1 MKTRYL
7 YGTNEKNRKMKRFY
21 WMILLLV
28 GGVASAQSPQQERL
42 EKHVYFM
49 ASDSLKG
56 RGAGT
61 VNADKAAR
69 YIVREFEGMGLAP
82 FFEEGYYQPF
92 ERKGTDTYKNVVGI
106 IPGNDPVLKDE
117 YIVVGAHYDHL
128 GIKGGKIYNGADDNA
143 SGMATVIEV
152 ARLLKAREG
161 ELKRSVIIAAFD
173 GEEEGLWGSTELA
186 RKLDLD
192 KVRLMMSIDMVGW
205 LHKGKTLQ
213 LEGAATI
220 RDGKQLLEAEARK
233 IQLDVKAKNFE
244 TAIFTATDTQSF
256 AEKGVPTLAVT
267 TGLKSPYHKPE
278 DDAELIDYPG
288 MDKITSYMAD
298 VTECFANQPGA
309 LPSGKI
315 AAIHG
320 GKKKAFEIGPV
331 VSLVNGSISFPEAA
345 FNGKVKYGF
354 DAGLAAQ
361 ARLGKSTALEVRAL
375 YEYLNAQ
382 FPDEGNLYGSALPY
396 HQEAV
401 LAPVNLVFSAGE
413 MGIDFCLG
421 VGGYFGYVLKAQVED
436 LSSLS
441 VDRNQW
447 GLGWS
452 FGLRMGRIKFSGEQR
467 YQLNPLFVGEG
478 APKAR
483 LRTGAFTINYYF

>member
-1 MKTRYL
+1 MRMKKVL
-7 YGTNEKNRKMKRFY
+7 LA
-21 WMILLLV
+21 LLLFA
-28 GGVASAQSPQQERL
+28 GTFASAQSPQRERL
-42 EKHVYFM
+42 EKHVYFF

-56 RGAGT
+56 RQAGT

-69 YIVREFEGMGLAP
+69 YIVGQFEGMGLAP
-82 FFEEGYYQPF
+82 FFEDGYFQPF

-128 GIKGGKIYNGADDNA
+128 GIKNGKIYNGADDNA
-143 SGMATVIEV
+143 SGSATLIEV
-152 ARLLKAREG
+152 ARLLKAHEG
-161 ELKRSVIIAAFD
+161 ELKRTVIIAAFD

-186 RKLDLD
+186 RKLDIN
-192 KVRLMMSIDMVGW
+192 KVKLMMSIDMVGW

-220 RDGKQLLEAEARK
+220 KDGKQLLEAEARK
-233 IQLDVKAKNFE
+233 IQLDIKAKSFE
-244 TAIFTATDTQSF
+244 TAIFTATDTQGF
-256 AEKGVPTLAVT
+256 AERSVPTLAVT

-278 DDAELIDYPG
+278 DDAELIDYQG

-298 VTECFANQPGA
+298 VTECFANQPGE

-320 GKKKAFEIGPV
+320 GKKKSFEIGPS
-331 VSLVNGSISFPEAA
+331 VSLVNGSISFPDAA

-361 ARLGKSTALEVRAL
+361 ARLSNSTSLEVKAL
-375 YEYLNAQ
+375 YEYINAQ
-382 FPDEGNLYGSALPY
+382 YPDEGNLYASALPY

-401 LAPVNLVFSAGE
+401 LAPVNLLFCVGE

-421 VGGYFGYVLKAQVED
+421 IGGYYGYVLKAQVD
-436 LSSLS
+436 SQPSLE

-447 GLGWS
+447 GWGWS
-452 FGLRMGRIKFSGEQR
+452 FGFQMGRIRFGGEQR
-467 YQLNPLFVGEG
+467 NQLNPLFVGEG
-478 APKAR
+478 APKAKF
-483 LRTGAFTINYYF
+483 RTGSFTVNYYF